1 MKRLA
6 SIVAVALLLSG
17 CGSLKFWGDDDAGK
31 AGAEPG
37 AAQDEAAAAVDDA
50 GEPRRAEDDEEDE
63 DEDELPDLPDLEATV
78 TLDREWSIGL
88 GGEQEPFDAM
98 LRPAVADGMVY
109 AAGREGRVVAVDAA
123 EGDRRWRS
131 DLDALLTGG
140 VGAGAG
146 LVLVGTVTGDLIALH
161 AETGEEAW
169 RARLSSE
176 ILAPAA
182 ASGDLVVVQT
192 QDAKVYGLAAS
203 DGSQRWSFQSDLPVL
218 TLRGTA
224 TPLISDNL
232 VLVGFANGKLAALDA
247 TSGVP
252 RWEARVA
259 MPSGRTELERM
270 VDLSSP
276 VLGGDIVYAVA
287 YQGRVGAYTKGS
299 GRELWTRDASSHQP
313 PAQALNQ
320 LYLVDTED
328 RVVALRAT
336 GGQELWVNA
345 DLRKRNLTPP
355 LALGGVVAVADG
367 EGYVHLLSAV
377 DGKLVGRKKV
387 DGDGISV
394 PMASDGE
401 RIFVQ
406 DNSTDLTAY
415 RVHGAPEGEDA
426 GE

>member
-1 MKRLA
+1 MKRLV
-6 SIVAVALLLSG
+6 STVAVALLLSG
-17 CGSLKFWGDDDAGK
+17 CGSLKFWGDDEAAKSDAGSV
-31 AGAEPG
+31 
-37 AAQDEAAAAVDDA
+37 AADA
-50 GEPRRAEDDEEDE
+50 GEADGAADDGKKKSKKEDE
-63 DEDELPDLPDLEATV
+63 DEVPDLPDLEATV
-78 TLDREWSIGL
+78 TLKREWSIGL
-88 GGEQEPFDAM
+88 GGEQEPFDAT
-98 LRPAVADGMVY
+98 LRPAVADGTVY
-109 AAGREGRVVAVDAA
+109 AAGRKGRVVAVDAA

-131 DLDALLTGG
+131 DLDAPLTGGVG

-203 DGSQRWSFQSDLPVL
+203 DGSQRWSFASDLPVL

-336 GGQELWVNA
+336 GGQELWVNT
-345 DLRKRNLTPP
+345 DLRKRNLTAP

-401 RIFVQ
+401 RLFVQ

-415 RVHGAPEGEDA
+415 RVHGAPQGE
-426 GE
+426 